1 MKIKNIDGL
10 SVADMQQAVNDGGR
24 FVFFAYTISFLL
36 VTFKRKSGVYFI
48 RAGENAA
55 AKGFQF
61 TVISSIAGWWG
72 LPWGPKYTIDAIATN
87 LKGGKNITNE
97 VMATVAGYE
106 LYEEVKRQKKSL

>member
-10 SVADMQQAVNDGGR
+10 SVADMQQAVNDGAR
-24 FVFFAYTISFLL
+24 FVFFAYTISFLF
-36 VTFKRKSGVYFI
+36 VTFKRKSDVYFI

-55 AKGFQF
+55 AKGFRYTIF
-61 TVISSIAGWWG
+61 SSIAGWWG
-72 LPWGPKYTIDAIATN
+72 FPWGPKYTIDAIATN